1 MKYGKNKKVYYMESY
16 IFSRFSLPEKIVIP
30 LLPYEEL
37 TIHLIKTPCNERIKM
52 ILYDEDSEQEIY
64 NQPYVDMEYL
74 FFQFLVETSELVEMH
89 LILNYDREQEKFT
102 CYL

>member
-1 MKYGKNKKVYYMESY
+1 MESY
-16 IFSRFSLPEKIVIP
+16 IFSRFCLPEKIVIP

-37 TIHLIKTPCNERIKM
+37 SIHLIKTPYHESIKM
-52 ILYDEDSEQEIY
+52 ILYGEDSEQEIHKQSY
-64 NQPYVDMEYL
+64 IDMEYL
-74 FFQFLVETSELVEMH
+74 FFQFLVETSELVEIH